1 MTSRTACTI
10 AALCA
15 VAGTLACGA
24 TTEGPEDVAGDDIAR
39 PNAEHCDIDTGFAG
53 DEYCIKAP
61 DPSVGFQLHY
71 GPRDYNDAAEVQR
84 YVLEPGGEVTDCVFI
99 KTGNDAEVY
108 FNEYHGRMRPGSH
121 HMLLYVQDTQIE
133 DSVGPEACRQG
144 LDTRNIF
151 GAQTPTIDVERISE
165 GAPENAGLAVQLG
178 AHLQG
183 VVQMHFINTGD
194 EPILREGWANIIY
207 AKPEDVKVL
216 GDPIFFLGG
225 LGMSVPPGETQVVS
239 GTAVAPGDV
248 RLVAATGHFHA
259 HTVRF
264 SAWKTINGQRE
275 FLMQDFDWHEPSL
288 LKFNSVTTNPSPET
302 AGRSVAA
309 YSGIVQL
316 SQGDLID
323 WECEVQNTTDQPDDP
338 AGAPVTLGFANEVYT
353 GEMCNVFGMYAP
365 TTGGAWRAVNP

>member
-1 MTSRTACTI
+1 LCTA
-10 AALCA
+10 AS
-15 VAGTLACGA
+15 TLACGS
-24 TTEGPEDVAGDDIAR
+24 TTEEPKPVGDGIAQ
-39 PNAEHCDIDTGFAG
+39 PNAEPCGIDTGFPG
-53 DEYCIKAP
+53 DEYCMKVP

-71 GPRDYNDAAEVQR
+71 GPRDYNDAAEVER
-84 YVLEPGGEVTDCVFI
+84 YMLGPGEETTDCVFV
-99 KTGNDAEVY
+99 KTGNETEAF

-121 HMLLYVQDTQIE
+121 HMLLYVQDTQIA
-133 DSVGPEACRQG
+133 DSVGPESCRQG

-151 GAQTPTIDVERISE
+151 GAQTPTIDVQRSAGGPPESE
-165 GAPENAGLAVQLG
+165 GLAVHLD

-207 AKPEDVKVL
+207 ANPDEVKVL

-225 LGMSVPPGETQVVS
+225 LGMAVAPGQTQVVS

-275 FLMQDFDWHEPSL
+275 FLMQDFDWHEPSI
-288 LKFNSVTTNPSPET
+288 LKFNSVTKNPSPET

-309 YSGIVQL
+309 YSGIVAL
-316 SQGDLID
+316 KQGDLID
-323 WECEVQNTTDQPDDP
+323 WECEVQNTTDQPSDP
-338 AGAPVTLGFANEVYT
+338 AGAPTTLTFANEVYT
-353 GEMCNVFGMYAP
+353 AEMCNVFGMYAP
-365 TTGGAWRAVNP
+365 TVGGAWRAVNR